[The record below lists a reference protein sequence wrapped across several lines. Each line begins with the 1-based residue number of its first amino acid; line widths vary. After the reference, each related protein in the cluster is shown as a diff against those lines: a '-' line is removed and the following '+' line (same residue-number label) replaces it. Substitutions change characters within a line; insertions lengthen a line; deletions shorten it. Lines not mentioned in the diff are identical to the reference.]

1 MQYHPHHFVKYL
13 YLYSYDCICFSH
25 ITFFSHYFETD
36 LFLSWHSLDEDF
48 GFSPWSSW
56 NPCGKTC
63 TNAVSPAIKSRQRK
77 CITPPCS
84 GSSHQEKA
92 CNLPQCSGVNVEISW
107 SASCYMYLF
116 GSVQLV
122 FASTAFCCLNTTKI
136 KQLLGPVLSKKM
148 VLIALRMKRFVW
160 TVEFRK

>member
-1 MQYHPHHFVKYL
+1 MLFL
-13 YLYSYDCICFSH
+13 YCLLIGTTEEPVLPGAISSSSFCEIPLLVFNCICFSH
-25 ITFFSHYFETD
+25 ITFFSHYIETD

-56 NPCGKTC
+56 SPCGKTC

-92 CNLPQCSGVNVEISW
+92 CNLPQCSGVNVEISR
-107 SASCYMYLF
+107 SASCYMDLF

-122 FASTAFCCLNTTKI
+122 FASTAFCGLHTTK
-136 KQLLGPVLSKKM
+136 K
-148 VLIALRMKRFVW
+148 
-160 TVEFRK
+160 